1 MVTYVLAQDHIKSC
15 FLSRVSLISCSK
27 KQLFMVDIVG
37 ISLAYEQIKIDIV
50 IDELCFLFSQLQ
62 CFSKRVGGSSSADHP
77 PWFVE
82 LDNLHISTYTSNFV
96 SVVYF
101 C

>member
-1 MVTYVLAQDHIKSC
+1 MFHARDLFLKWANLCIDLRTSVVTYVLAQDHIKSC

-50 IDELCFLFSQLQ
+50 IDELCFLLSQL
-62 CFSKRVGGSSSADHP
+62 
-77 PWFVE
+77 
-82 LDNLHISTYTSNFV
+82 
-96 SVVYF
+96 
-101 C
+101 